1 MFESGPDMKMVI
13 QNLRPLPYN
22 AAAHNCP
29 FSGNFVTT
37 SQLKRDFFRNE
48 MRYRQTKENSKLRR
62 VR

>member
-37 SQLKRDFFRNE
+37 SQLKRDFFSE
-48 MRYRQTKENSKLRR
+48 
-62 VR
+62 